1 MSYPIRQRPSS
12 VALLL
17 RDRLRDGLEAVVD
30 ALNADLAD
38 ASAPYRLPPFGGT
51 GDAWGVDDVVLRVQ
65 EGELPDGLR
74 YPHVRVVPLDGSSRQ
89 DASSRSG
96 LTLQTFAVAAYI
108 DAAAINASKGA
119 VPASPVTQDA
129 TEQEVLLG
137 AMDLANACARVL
149 RDPAAGVFSSTA
161 GSVRIAV
168 DAIAAP
174 RVHYVPASDV
184 RASAVWCAL
193 RAQVEIEETY

>member
-17 RDRLRDGLEAVVD
+17 RTRLRAGLEAVID
-30 ALNADLAD
+30 ALNVDLVA
-38 ASAPYRLPPFGGT
+38 AEAPYRLPPFGDT
-51 GDAWGVDDVVLRVQ
+51 GDAWGEAGVVLRVQ
-65 EGELPDGLR
+65 EGELPEGLT

-96 LTLQTFAVAAYI
+96 LTLQAFAVACYI
-108 DAAAINASKGA
+108 DAAALDAAANVDPSH
-119 VPASPVTQDA
+119 PVADAA
-129 TEQEVLLG
+129 TEEEVLLA

-149 RDPAAGVFSSTA
+149 RNPAAGVFSSTA

-168 DAIAAP
+168 DAVSAP
-174 RVHYVPASDV
+174 RVHYVPAAGV
-184 RASAVWCAL
+184 RASAAWCAL
-193 RAQVEIEETY
+193 RVQVEIEETY